1 MNKAH
6 RTVNSKV
13 MASKRKGWKDAK
25 ITCFKTKQI
34 CAKRKIIIALN
45 PFLATIFTGLDS
57 DATTGKKTYW
67 LAVLGTLVAV
77 VFVVAVTYVVLKRK
91 YQRDYSHRKLIE
103 DYPSEPG
110 RFPPTNLL
118 QS

>member
-1 MNKAH
+1 M
-6 RTVNSKV
+6 
-13 MASKRKGWKDAK
+13 
-25 ITCFKTKQI
+25 
-34 CAKRKIIIALN
+34 RKIILARN

-57 DATTGKKTYW
+57 DATKGKKYHW

-77 VFVVAVTYVVLKRK
+77 AFVVAVTYVVLKRK

-110 RFPPTNLL
+110 RYPQTALR